1 MIVIADT
8 SPLNYL
14 ILIDAV
20 NILPSL
26 YGKVYVAPACA
37 RELATPEAPE
47 QVRLWYKNRPKWLVI
62 TAPRDASD
70 PRLDHLDVGEREAIA
85 LAIEL
90 SADLVLIDERD
101 GRVAAR
107 TCGLTVAGTLRVL
120 ADAAAIGL
128 IDLPASFGKLRSTS
142 FRADPRLMEL
152 LLKEH
157 GSIL

>member
-62 TAPRDASD
+62 TAPHDASD
-70 PRLDHLDVGEREAIA
+70 HDWMPAPPC
-85 LAIEL
+85 
-90 SADLVLIDERD
+90 S
-101 GRVAAR
+101 
-107 TCGLTVAGTLRVL
+107 TKGLLCTFKNS
-120 ADAAAIGL
+120 
-128 IDLPASFGKLRSTS
+128 PF
-142 FRADPRLMEL
+142 F
-152 LLKEH
+152 
-157 GSIL
+157 